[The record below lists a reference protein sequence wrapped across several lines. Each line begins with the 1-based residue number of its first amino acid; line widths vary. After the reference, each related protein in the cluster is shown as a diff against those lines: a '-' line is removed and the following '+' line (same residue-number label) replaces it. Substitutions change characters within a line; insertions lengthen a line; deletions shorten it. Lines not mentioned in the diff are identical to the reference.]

1 MFEPASFGLFLAIC
15 AVAVITPGPDTLLVL
30 GNTFSHG
37 QKAGLSTALGV
48 CSGYL
53 VHITAAILGL
63 TAIVLASSVLF
74 TILKLCGAAYLIYLG
89 IRSLQSRGGFSALE
103 EKGGNASGS
112 FMQGFLGN
120 VLNPKAIIF
129 FMAFIP
135 QFINPQRGN
144 VALQVIVLG
153 TITIVMCLLW
163 YVGVVLLASRIRT
176 LLATRPK
183 VVAWL
188 NRITG
193 SLLITLGIRLVVVE
207 RRAS

>member
-1 MFEPASFGLFLAIC
+1 MFEPASFGLFLATC

-37 QKAGLSTALGV
+37 RRVGFSTALGV
-48 CSGYL
+48 CGGYL

-74 TILKLCGAAYLIYLG
+74 TTLKLCGAAYLIYLG
-89 IRSLQSRGGFSALE
+89 IRSLRSRSSFLSLE
-103 EKGGNASGS
+103 EKQGAASGS

-135 QFINPQRGN
+135 QFIDPKRGN
-144 VALQVIVLG
+144 VTLQVIVLG
-153 TITIVMCLLW
+153 AITITMCLMW
-163 YVGVVLLASRIRT
+163 YTGVVLLASRIRA
-176 LLATRPK
+176 LLTTRPK
-183 VVAWL
+183 VVAWF

-193 SLLITLGIRLVVVE
+193 GLLIALGIRLVLVE